1 MSKITTLFLTALL
14 FISTSVF
21 ATSASDKAV
30 KVAEKKTADYV
41 QVVKLNGNEQAQVY
55 KILLAKE
62 QNTLAAKTEHKGDK
76 EAFKAATKPFTK
88 KANRQIKDIVGK
100 DKMQK
105 MNQFYKTQR
114 AENKK

>member
-30 KVAEKKTADYV
+30 KVAEKKIADFV

-76 EAFKAATKPFTK
+76 EAYKSATKPFNIK
-88 KANRQIKDIVGK
+88 SNRQIKDIIGK
-100 DKMQK
+100 DRMKTMNRYYKEQK
-105 MNQFYKTQR
+105 V
-114 AENKK
+114 ANKK

>member
-1 MSKITTLFLTALL
+1 MFKLSTRLIAALL

-30 KVAEKKTADYV
+30 KAAEKKTADYV

-62 QNTLAAKTEHKGDK
+62 QNTLLARQEHKGDK
-76 EAFKAATKPFTK
+76 EAFKAATKPFNK
-88 KANRQIKDIVGK
+88 KSNRQIKDIIGK

-105 MNQFYKTQR
+105 MNQFYKTQK
-114 AENKK
+114 AASKK